1 MKTRTILA
9 IARKDFLEVRQ
20 NRAAWMPMLIVP
32 LIFVIIIPLAV
43 ILLPQYVNMGMDSM
57 MDDPDLQ
64 QFLQQMPESMLQT
77 FEGLD
82 SVQTGIVMTL
92 GYIFAPMFLIFPLMF
107 STVVGSESFAGEY
120 ERKTMEALLYTAA
133 TDSELFLGKVSAAL
147 APAVLISWVSF
158 LGYSLVVNL
167 AAFSL
172 FGYFWFP
179 LPGWWPLI
187 FWITP
192 ALALLGVAAT
202 VLISVK
208 VKTFMGA
215 YQMSASLV
223 VLVLALVIG
232 QITGVLYFNVW
243 TGLLVGLVI
252 WLIAFVL
259 TFLAVRGFNRST
271 LILNQESQ
279 PGK

>member
-1 MKTRTILA
+1 MKTRTIFA
-9 IARKDFLEVRQ
+9 IARKDLMEVRQ

-32 LIFVIIIPLAV
+32 LIFIVLIPLLL
-43 ILLPQYVNMGMDSM
+43 ILLPQFVNIGMDSM
-57 MDDPDLQ
+57 LDDPDLK
-64 QFLQQMPESMLQT
+64 QFMQKMPESMLQT
-77 FEGLD
+77 VAGMD
-82 SVQTGIVMTL
+82 DVQTGIVMML
-92 GYIFAPMFLIFPLMF
+92 GYLFAPMFLIFPLMF

-147 APAVLISWVSF
+147 APAILISWFSF

-167 AAFSL
+167 FSL
-172 FGYFWFP
+172 PIFGYFWFP

-202 VLISVK
+202 VLISAR

-215 YQMSASLV
+215 YQLSASLV
-223 VLVLALVIG
+223 VLVLALLIG
-232 QITGVLYFNVW
+232 QISGVLYFNVW
-243 TGLLVGLVI
+243 TGILVGLVA
-252 WLIAFVL
+252 WAAALTL
-259 TFLAVRGFNRST
+259 TFVAIRGFNRSN
-271 LILNQESQ
+271 LIL
-279 PGK
+279 GKEK